1 MLTLLRGSWAV
12 LEIAAHETEDAFTFR
27 LSWKGAVLRLQALCV
42 LSMEWGLGCV
52 CAGKTLAHPAI

>member
-27 LSWKGAVLRLQALCV
+27 LSWKGAVLRL
-42 LSMEWGLGCV
+42 
-52 CAGKTLAHPAI
+52 